1 MMDYP
6 LTVRTIYQRA
16 QHPVPGQ
23 AAGDQA
29 GRGRGGVRRTT
40 YGDWA
45 ERVARLA
52 GGCATWG
59 SGPATGWRP
68 SAGTT
73 TGTWRCT
80 SRPP

>member
-16 QHPVPGQ
+16 RTLFPDKQL
-23 AAGDQA
+23 AT
-29 GRGRGGVRRTT
+29 RRP
-40 YGDWA
+40 
-45 ERVARLA
+45 
-52 GGCATWG
+52 
-59 SGPATGWRP
+59 GPATGWPP

-80 SRPP
+80 SRPR